1 MDITDI
7 DAQMLHLSASELAD
21 MILQENAFM
30 HGSQSGV
37 KDGTSV
43 DADKRE
49 VEALQKEFNRG
60 AKFALGAGIAA
71 KLAFAGGKA
80 IYNKLKKKD
89 APQMQQMPYGSQMA
103 PQQHYVPY
111 QQLQFHG
118 VGQNQHMP
126 MDGMQ
131 HTQMHQMQ
139 LPRMQQM
146 QMPMHY
152 NRY

>member
-1 MDITDI
+1 MDIDS
-7 DAQMLHLSASELAD
+7 QMLQLSASELAD
-21 MILQENAFM
+21 MILQENAFT
-30 HGSQSGV
+30 HGSQSGITPS
-37 KDGTSV
+37 TSV

-49 VEALQKEFNRG
+49 NEALQKAFNKG
-60 AKFALGAGIAA
+60 VGVATAVGIGA

-89 APQMQQMPYGSQMA
+89 MPMQQMHYGNYPV

-118 VGQNQHMP
+118 VGQNQQMP
-126 MDGMQ
+126 MDGLQ
-131 HTQMHQMQ
+131 HTQVHQMQ
-139 LPRMQQM
+139 YPRMQQM
-146 QMPMHY
+146 QVPMHY